1 MAGAG
6 DDGFSFSLVGRDAL
20 ERLERASGLAPRAGL
35 GVGRRMLFFAAFTWL
50 PIVGAK
56 AVALSQLA
64 ESPPEPLLRHF
75 GVHARCLIA
84 IPLFIAAEALAASVL
99 PRIVGYFVASG
110 LVQDQAAF
118 RSVVRGAERL
128 RDSWIASAVLVGL
141 TAVGVVRAAETALD
155 ADALSWGVTA
165 AAPLP
170 RALTFAG
177 RWYLYVALPVFIY
190 LGLRWLWRLAIWTV
204 FLRRVSRLDLQLVP
218 THPDGAGGLGF
229 LEQAPI
235 VFAPVVFAISA
246 VMASRWGHDVL
257 YHGAHVAEMRLP
269 VGLFVVVVLVLF
281 LAPLLAFSGPLR
293 RLKRRSLFE
302 YGALVGRHG
311 RLVERRWIRGESVD
325 DDAGLLSAP
334 ELGPVADT
342 ITLYEAI
349 TRIRPTAFR
358 QGPAVTLAAAALI
371 PMLPVFTIEVP
382 LKDLLAKIAGALL

>member
-1 MAGAG
+1 VAGAG

-56 AVALSQLA
+56 AVAPSQLA

-99 PRIVGYFVASG
+99 PRIVGYFVTSG
-110 LVQDQAAF
+110 LVQDQATF
-118 RSVVRGAERL
+118 RSAVRGAERL

-141 TAVGVVRAAETALD
+141 TALGVVRAAETALD
-155 ADALSWGVTA
+155 ADALSWAVTA

-190 LGLRWLWRLAIWTV
+190 LGLRWLWRLAVWTV

-235 VFAPVVFAISA
+235 VFAPVVFATSA
-246 VMASRWGHDVL
+246 VMASRWGTTC
-257 YHGAHVAEMRLP
+257 
-269 VGLFVVVVLVLF
+269 
-281 LAPLLAFSGPLR
+281 STTGPTSPR
-293 RLKRRSLFE
+293 CVFRS
-302 YGALVGRHG
+302 ACS
-311 RLVERRWIRGESVD
+311 WS
-325 DDAGLLSAP
+325 
-334 ELGPVADT
+334 
-342 ITLYEAI
+342 
-349 TRIRPTAFR
+349 
-358 QGPAVTLAAAALI
+358 
-371 PMLPVFTIEVP
+371 
-382 LKDLLAKIAGALL
+382 